1 MPHRPLAPLDGSRR
15 LNVLFVG
22 GYDSTNY
29 AYVELVHELTSRGH
43 ACTVIVDNERDL
55 INNKMFVHA
64 DISMTALSEYSYDE
78 LDSVDIV
85 VTGPFV
91 RRQVKG
97 LFEEIYNRQKFLV
110 SFANLFSSVTMWA
123 APDLII
129 ASGETKFDEFARSGL
144 RYNMVAVGNPQ
155 YDPLVRVRESRS
167 RVALDQVHKVLVVDQ
182 GAYPLGETGKRQLA
196 RTLVNLALNNPGMV
210 FHVKAR
216 YLPGEAGDHLHSV
229 SDHLYSYLE
238 DAPENLTLIRESTVL
253 EELILDYDAMITM
266 WSTAHLDA
274 AVLDLPLLLIGGLD
288 SVDVFDV
295 RKQRVAAAYE
305 HLADSGCVVDW
316 RDLQTGPCPFAYVS
330 PAYTRQEFFDVSTPC
345 APKVVDLLEKLDA
358 EVLQRGRVF
367 AGTFQLTHPE
377 FMDHVA
383 DLETRPVESDE
394 NSLNHLLYR
403 KLNAVAQTVAFDH
416 RCMGYALDMS
426 RMLEFW
432 DVRMG
437 PGSSEADVER
447 VVQQA
452 REEGV
457 RAKTAFFESHPEA
470 VASDVFVQD
479 YYFGWLLETERY
491 DDLIDYAGP
500 VVAPSSLEFNRGMAF
515 MRKGRRLKA
524 VRHTIESFSISLQE
538 PVRVLKKD
546 KNIRALLSR
555 TDQSLRTYG
564 ILFLMNHYRKY
575 DALAA
580 VDVPARANLEA
591 LVYYKMK
598 ALVALK
604 RTDDARTLYRRYS
617 SATAHEAAR
626 PRRTRLRH
634 RLLAVVAGGYRGL
647 LRGYVARLR

>member
-1 MPHRPLAPLDGSRR
+1 MPHRPLSPRDGSRR

-29 AYVELVHELTSRGH
+29 AYVELVHELSSRGH
-43 ACTVIVDNERDL
+43 ACTVIVENERDL

-64 DISMTALSEYSYDE
+64 DIPMTRLAEYSYDD
-78 LDSVDIV
+78 LDSVDLV
-85 VTGPFV
+85 VSGPFV

-97 LFEEIYNRQKFLV
+97 LFEEIYNRRKFLV

-155 YDPLVRVRESRS
+155 YDPLVRTRESRP
-167 RVALDQVHKVLVVDQ
+167 RIGLDEVRKVLVVDQ
-182 GAYPLGETGKRQLA
+182 GAYPLGEVGKRQLA
-196 RTLVNLALNNPGMV
+196 QTLINVALNNPGMD

-238 DAPENLTLIRESTVL
+238 DAPENLTLIRKSTVL
-253 EELILDYDAMITM
+253 EELIVDYDAMITM

-274 AVLDLPLLLIGGLD
+274 AVLDLPMLLIGGLD

-305 HLADSGCVVDW
+305 HLEDSGCVVDW

-345 APKVVDLLEKLDA
+345 APKVVDLLEKVDA
-358 EVLQRGRVF
+358 EVLQRGRAF
-367 AGTFQLTHPE
+367 AGTFQLTYPE
-377 FMDHVA
+377 FMDRVA

-394 NSLNHLLYR
+394 NGLNRLLFR
-403 KLNAVAQTVAFDH
+403 KLNAVAQAVAFDH

-432 DVRMG
+432 DVRLG

-452 REEGV
+452 REEGA
-457 RAKTAFFESHPEA
+457 RAKAAYLESHPED

-491 DDLIDYAGP
+491 DDLIGYAGP
-500 VVAPSSLEFNRGMAF
+500 VVAPSSLEFNRGMAL
-515 MRKGRRLKA
+515 MRKGCRLQA

-564 ILFLMNHYRKY
+564 ILFLMDHYRKY
-575 DALAA
+575 EALAV

-598 ALVALK
+598 ALVALE
-604 RTDDARTLYRRYS
+604 RSDDARALYREYT
-617 SATAHEAAR
+617 SAIAHEAAR

-634 RLLAVVAGGYRGL
+634 RLLGVVAGGYRAL
-647 LRGYVARLR
+647 LRGYAARLR